1 MQAQELRGKLSRQE
15 AVSMLPPLLLRIAP
29 GDAVLD
35 LCAAPG
41 SKTVLLLSRLA
52 AAAAAA
58 AADDQVVTAAVTA
71 GDHVALPGCVVAN
84 DVNLMPNP
92 DPDPNYLALALTLTL
107 TLTRC
112 VVANDV
118 NLMRCRRLTLT

>member
-1 MQAQELRGKLSRQE
+1 MRLRRTLKEVRGFLQAQELRGRLSRQE
-15 AVSMLPPLLLRIAP
+15 AVSMLPPLLLRISP

-52 AAAAAA
+52 AAAKKAAA
-58 AADDQVVTAAVTA
+58 ATA
-71 GDHVALPGCVVAN
+71 GGGSEGEGEDDAEGEGEGSVLPG
-84 DVNLMPNP
+84 
-92 DPDPNYLALALTLTL
+92 
-107 TLTRC
+107 C

-118 NLMRCRRLTLT
+118 NLMRCRRLRDRLARCLARRAR